1 MDYRLKEY
9 NDVARAESQW
19 DLHRI
24 VLQWRTLRGEWR
36 QNTKPDG
43 LSYEL
48 PSQEAPSDVL
58 EGLSAALFPRHSG
71 PPSLTGEG
79 VDYYIGSKRDGAMQS
94 LLEQVRR
101 VLKLASG
108 LPDNGSARREEQAI
122 KITRDFAR
130 IRQKC
135 WAAAAGRGVT
145 WPLRSRS
152 IRTRS

>member
-1 MDYRLKEY
+1 MTGRGMFHDGVPANLCKADAPEWFLNPSFLRCVPSGHLRGVDRGMDYQLKEY

-71 PPSLTGEG
+71 PPSLTGEES
-79 VDYYIGSKRDGAMQS
+79 IIASEASAMERCNPF
-94 LLEQVRR
+94 L
-101 VLKLASG
+101 
-108 LPDNGSARREEQAI
+108 N
-122 KITRDFAR
+122 
-130 IRQKC
+130 KC
-135 WAAAAGRGVT
+135 AGN
-145 WPLRSRS
+145 
-152 IRTRS
+152 